1 MEAKAYGN
9 ILVVNPGSTSTKIS
23 LFKNDQ
29 EVFTENIGHKIEEL
43 SRYHR
48 ATDQDLYRME
58 LVIRVLRDKNVDL
71 YKIKAVVGRGGLIYP
86 VPGGTFTVNDQM
98 IADLRKGVLG
108 DHPSNCG
115 GLIAYA
121 ISRSLGC
128 EAYIVD
134 PVVVDEMEPMAKVSG
149 MPLIKRKSI
158 FHALNQRATAHEVA
172 DRLKKPYNQLNIIV
186 AHMGGGISVGIH
198 VKGRVVDVNNALDGD
213 GPFSAERTGSVPVG
227 DLVRVCYSGEY
238 TQEEMQKLI
247 KGHGGMVAYL
257 GTQDLRAVEDDIK
270 KGKEESKLVY
280 EAMAYQV
287 AKEIGSLAT
296 VVNGKV
302 DAITL
307 TGGMAKSK
315 QFVKLIKTRIEFIA
329 PVIIIPGEQE
339 MRALAMGALRVLKH
353 QEKAKTYKH
362 HH

>member
-1 MEAKAYGN
+1 MEVKISGN
-9 ILVVNPGSTSTKIS
+9 ILAINPGSTSTKIS
-23 LFKNDQ
+23 LFNDEQ

-58 LVIRVLRDKNVDL
+58 LVIRVLREKNVDVN
-71 YKIKAVVGRGGLIYP
+71 KIKAVVGRGGLIYP
-86 VPGGTFTVNDQM
+86 VPGGTFAVNDQM
-98 IADLRKGVLG
+98 IADLRKGVMG

-121 ISRSLGC
+121 ISRSLAC
-128 EAYIVD
+128 EAFIVD
-134 PVVVDEMEPMAKVSG
+134 PVVVDEMEPVAKISG

-158 FHALNQRATAHEVA
+158 FHALNQRATAREVA
-172 DRLKKPYNQLNIIV
+172 ARLNKPYEQLNIIV
-186 AHMGGGISVGIH
+186 AHMGGGITVGIH
-198 VKGRVVDVNNALDGD
+198 VKGRVVDVNNGLDGD
-213 GPFSAERTGSVPVG
+213 GPFSAERTGGIPVG

-238 TQEEMQKLI
+238 TQDEMQKLI

-257 GTQDLRAVEDDIK
+257 GTQDLRAVEDQIK
-270 KGKEESKLVY
+270 KGKEEARLVY
-280 EAMAYQV
+280 EAMVYQI

-307 TGGMAKSK
+307 TGGMARSK
-315 QFVKLIKTRIEFIA
+315 QFVKQVKSRVEFIA
-329 PVIIIPGEQE
+329 PVIVIPGEQE
-339 MRALAMGALRVLKH
+339 MRALAMGALRVLRH
-353 QEKAKTYKH
+353 QEKVKIYRH
-362 HH
+362 H

>member
-1 MEAKAYGN
+1 MEAKVNGN
-9 ILVVNPGSTSTKIS
+9 ILVINPGSTSTKIS
-23 LFKNDQ
+23 LFRNDQ
-29 EVFTENIGHKIEEL
+29 EVFTENIPHKIEEL

-86 VPGGTFTVNDQM
+86 VQGGTFTVNDQM
-98 IADLRKGVLG
+98 IADLRKGVMG

-134 PVVVDEMEPMAKVSG
+134 PVVVDEMEPIAKVSG

-158 FHALNQRATAHEVA
+158 FHALNQRATAHQVA
-172 DRLKKPYNQLNIIV
+172 AQLKKPYNKLNIIV

-198 VKGRVVDVNNALDGD
+198 VNGRVVDVNNALNGD

-227 DLVRVCYSGEY
+227 DLIRVCYSGEY
-238 TQEEMQKLI
+238 THDEMQKLI
-247 KGHGGMVAYL
+247 VGHGGMVAYL

-270 KGKEESKLVY
+270 KGKEESRLIY

-287 AKEIGSLAT
+287 AKEIGALAT

-315 QFVKLIKTRIEFIA
+315 QFVKLITSRVEFIA
-329 PVIIIPGEQE
+329 PVLVIPGEQE

-353 QEKAKTYKH
+353 QEKAKTYRH
-362 HH
+362 H